1 MYNRNPSSP
10 FTKRVFVAIS
20 AITFVL
26 GCDKSSQPETQV
38 IAGPSFSPIQ
48 VGLLSSGG
56 TFTNAWADIDGD
68 GDSDLFVGFNGMD
81 RLYQNDQGVLV
92 DVAEQLGVIS
102 ERTTRTSAWGD
113 YDQDGDPDLFLG
125 FVKADFSTVTA
136 LFRNDGNRFVE
147 VSNAVGLQ
155 LTEGSTRQASWV
167 DFDADKDLD
176 LFLALRD
183 RENALF
189 RNDQGRFH
197 DVSAEVGVAD
207 ARRTVGALWFDYEQD
222 GDLDLLVANMDGD
235 ANGLFRN
242 DQGHFTDV
250 ALKAGIADGGRGLGN
265 SAYGTV
271 RPCVVDYD
279 LDGFMDLFMTNYGPN
294 ALFQNE
300 GDGRFRNV
308 AEEMGV
314 AIGSRYDSCAFGDYD
329 LDGGIDLY
337 VNGTFSGGKQYRD
350 YLFRLADSG
359 FIDVTPTE
367 LIELNADH
375 GAQWTDFDQDGDL
388 DLSLTGVNSD
398 GMHYVMRNSHESY
411 GGGTSIQVLVI
422 DAEGNAT
429 QAGAEV
435 RIYRAGTGEL
445 LGFQIV
451 DSGSGYNSQNV
462 APVHFGLSDNGQVDI
477 EVTFPGGG
485 RRDRVGIS
493 GVGPAGQI
501 VTIRAEH

>member
-1 MYNRNPSSP
+1 
-10 FTKRVFVAIS
+10 
-20 AITFVL
+20 
-26 GCDKSSQPETQV
+26 
-38 IAGPSFSPIQ
+38 
-48 VGLLSSGG
+48 
-56 TFTNAWADIDGD
+56 
-68 GDSDLFVGFNGMD
+68 
-81 RLYQNDQGVLV
+81 
-92 DVAEQLGVIS
+92 
-102 ERTTRTSAWGD
+102 
-113 YDQDGDPDLFLG
+113 
-125 FVKADFSTVTA
+125 
-136 LFRNDGNRFVE
+136 
-147 VSNAVGLQ
+147 
-155 LTEGSTRQASWV
+155 
-167 DFDADKDLD
+167 
-176 LFLALRD
+176 
-183 RENALF
+183 
-189 RNDQGRFH
+189 
-197 DVSAEVGVAD
+197 
-207 ARRTVGALWFDYEQD
+207 
-222 GDLDLLVANMDGD
+222 
-235 ANGLFRN
+235 
-242 DQGHFTDV
+242 
-250 ALKAGIADGGRGLGN
+250 
-265 SAYGTV
+265 
-271 RPCVVDYD
+271 
-279 LDGFMDLFMTNYGPN
+279 MTNYGPN
-294 ALFQNE
+294 ALFHNE

-314 AIGSRYDSCAFGDYD
+314 AIDSRYDSCAFGDYD
-329 LDGGIDLY
+329 LDGGMDLY
-337 VNGTFSGGKQYRD
+337 VNGTVSGDKQYRD

-435 RIYRAGTGEL
+435 RIYRAGTDEL

-485 RRDRVGIS
+485 RRGRVGIS

>member
-1 MYNRNPSSP
+1 MFDLNSLSLLS
-10 FTKRVFVAIS
+10 KRMFRVISVIMFVS
-20 AITFVL
+20 
-26 GCDKSSQPETQV
+26 GCGEAPQPETQV
-38 IAGPSFSPIQ
+38 VADPNFSPIQ
-48 VGLLSSGG
+48 VGLLASGG

-92 DVAEQLGVIS
+92 NVAEQLGIMG

-125 FVKADFSTVTA
+125 FVKGDFSTVTA

-155 LTEGSTRQASWV
+155 LTEGSTRQATWV

-183 RENALF
+183 RGNALF
-189 RNDQGRFH
+189 RNDQGQFH
-197 DVSAEVGVAD
+197 DVAAEVGVAD
-207 ARRTVGALWFDYEQD
+207 SRRTVGALWFDYEQD

-250 ALKAGIADGGRGLGN
+250 AENAGIADGGRGLGN

-271 RPCVVDYD
+271 RPCVIDYD
-279 LDGFMDLFMTNYGPN
+279 LDGLMDLFMTNYGPN
-294 ALFQNE
+294 ALFHNE

-314 AIGSRYDSCAFGDYD
+314 ATDSRYDSCAFGDYD
-329 LDGGIDLY
+329 LDGRIDLY
-337 VNGTFSGGKQYRD
+337 VNGTVSGGKQYRD
-350 YLFRLADSG
+350 YLFRLTSSG
-359 FIDVTPTE
+359 FIDVTPMG
-367 LIELNADH
+367 LRELNADH
-375 GAQWTDFDQDGDL
+375 GAQWIDFDQDGDL
-388 DLSLTGVNSD
+388 DLSLTGANSD
-398 GMHYVMRNSHESY
+398 GMHYVMRNSREDY
-411 GGGTSIQVLVI
+411 GGGTSIQVSVV
-422 DAEGNAT
+422 DAESNAT
-429 QAGAEV
+429 QVGAEV
-435 RIYRAGTGEL
+435 RIYRADTNEL

-462 APVHFGLSDNGQVDI
+462 TPVHFGLSDNGQVDV
-477 EVTFPGGG
+477 EVIFPNGG
-485 RRDRVGIS
+485 RRDKVGIS
-493 GVGPAGQI
+493 RVDPVGQI